1 MCRQQKDR
9 RGSLSSPVGAPS
21 PYLSTGD
28 HSVGRKLFS
37 QLFVI
42 DGVIQVLNIQIH
54 TLERKVIAG
63 CVPPYSKPQAAL
75 CQGPSGAWKPWPPS
89 LLFPVLHG
97 THAPITQHAHH
108 LEAAAPTT
116 SKAKFPEVGLLE
128 GGFTSSPLP
137 STLTQQQ
144 LSPGICHLVTGQPI
158 LLQLLKPALQL
169 TLPFYPLLGPAHVQQ
184 PPTHLLPIHVHHS
197 LGREGARVLGNHA
210 PPTDVAL
217 ASQSQRLGLKGTNCN
232 LGQPC
237 SLRRISTRMKPT
249 KSQSKP

>member
-9 RGSLSSPVGAPS
+9 RCSLSSPVGALS

-54 TLERKVIAG
+54 TLERKVISG

-75 CQGPSGAWKPWPPS
+75 CRGPSGGHRGAIR
-89 LLFPVLHG
+89 G
-97 THAPITQHAHH
+97 
-108 LEAAAPTT
+108 LEALATKPA
-116 SKAKFPEVGLLE
+116 V
-128 GGFTSSPLP
+128 SSLAWHPCPHHSACPSPGSCSPPKPLKP
-137 STLTQQQ
+137 SSQKWDCWREASHPVPSPPDTLTQQQ

-184 PPTHLLPIHVHHS
+184 PPAHLLPIHVHHS
-197 LGREGARVLGNHA
+197 LGKEGARVLSNHH
-210 PPTDVAL
+210 PPPPRGPGLSVL
-217 ASQSQRLGLKGTNCN
+217 ASRPQGG
-232 LGQPC
+232 
-237 SLRRISTRMKPT
+237 PT
-249 KSQSKP
+249 AT